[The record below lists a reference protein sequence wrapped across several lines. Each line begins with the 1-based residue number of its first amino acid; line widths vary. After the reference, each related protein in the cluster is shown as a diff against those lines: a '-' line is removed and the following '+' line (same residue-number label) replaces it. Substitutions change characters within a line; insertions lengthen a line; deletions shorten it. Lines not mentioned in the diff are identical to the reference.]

1 MENRQPAV
9 SYNRETGMVTGSG
22 GKSRMA
28 GEKMQA
34 FQADLDSAR
43 AAGDTEKVN
52 QMREKRRNR
61 GAQIKQNRM
70 NRRAARQANGSNG
83 TNRYG
88 DPVGTHYAGGSPT
101 FNEAGGEYK
110 AYTGADGTVTNR

>member
-1 MENRQPAV
+1 MKNRQPAV
-9 SYNRETGMVTGSG
+9 SYNRETGMMTGRK

-28 GEKMQA
+28 GKRMQA
-34 FQADLDSAR
+34 FQAELDSAR

-70 NRRAARQANGSNG
+70 NRRAARQANRSNR
-83 TNRYG
+83 TNQYG
-88 DPVGTHYAGGSPT
+88 DPIDTVYLGGSPT
-101 FNEAGGEYK
+101 FNEATGKHE